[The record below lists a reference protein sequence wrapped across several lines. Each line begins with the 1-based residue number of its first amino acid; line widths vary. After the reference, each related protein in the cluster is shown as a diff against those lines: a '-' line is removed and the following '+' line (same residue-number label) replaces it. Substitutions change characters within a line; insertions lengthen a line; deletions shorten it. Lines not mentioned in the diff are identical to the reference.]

1 MMVRRSDYF
10 FSKIQVRYSD
20 GGNSDAFVLIKDLI
34 TGCLR
39 EEVDERLSTAQALEH
54 PLLNRDLMPEEGDLE
69 LLPTKV
75 IMIMEGVLRS
85 RVQDVDDSDADRGD
99 ENFEGKGLHTRLFQ
113 SYFILKKLR
122 PSTDVLM
129 GLREEASKFG
139 DVSEIRSHRNHVYL
153 EFSEVS
159 AALRAF
165 DEVDTAVFYPTS
177 LWNRGVWWRK
187 TVCDATKT
195 TSVD

>member
-1 MMVRRSDYF
+1 M
-10 FSKIQVRYSD
+10 QYSD
-20 GGNSDAFVLIKDLI
+20 RGNADAFVLIKDLI

-39 EEVDERLSTAQALEH
+39 EDVDERLSTAQALEH
-54 PLLNRDLMPEEGDLE
+54 PLLQRDLMPEEGDLE

-85 RVQDVDDSDADRGD
+85 RTSRIGQDVDDSDVERGD
-99 ENFEGKGLHTRLFQ
+99 ENFEGKGLHRGVIL
-113 SYFILKKLR
+113 SYTSLNKLR
-122 PSTDVLM
+122 PSTEVLM

-139 DVSEIRSHRNHVYL
+139 HVSEIRSHGNHVYL

-177 LWNRGVWWRK
+177 LWNSGVWWRK
-187 TVCDATKT
+187 TKCDETKT
-195 TSVD
+195 TSAD

>member
-1 MMVRRSDYF
+1 M
-10 FSKIQVRYSD
+10 RYSD
-20 GGNSDAFVLIKDLI
+20 KGNADAFVLIKDLI

-39 EEVDERLSTAQALEH
+39 EDVDERLSIVQALEH
-54 PLLNRDLMPEEGDLE
+54 PLLKRDLMPEEGDLE
-69 LLPTKV
+69 LLPTKI
-75 IMIMEGVLRS
+75 IMIMEGVLGS
-85 RVQDVDDSDADRGD
+85 RIARLGQGVDDDDVERGD
-99 ENFEGKGLHTRLFQ
+99 ENFEGKGPHTCVFLSCTR
-113 SYFILKKLR
+113 IKKCC
-122 PSTDVLM
+122 PSTEVLM

-177 LWNRGVWWRK
+177 LWNSGVWWRK
-187 TVCDATKT
+187 TKCDETKT
-195 TSVD
+195 TSAD